1 MGESLNLFDVYGKRH
16 TDFSSIDCL
25 MSFYDKYIDYWNSR
39 AQNTENIE
47 LKRKCKDIA
56 NTFGEVKA
64 SQIELFKMDS
74 LLNSNY
80 YIHPIKAQARADFE
94 EWKEKVIFEATTGK
108 GYKKERGRIIEMY
121 PHV

>member
-16 TDFSSIDCL
+16 TDFSSIDSL

-39 AQNTENIE
+39 AQKTENIE
-47 LKRKCKDIA
+47 RKRKCKDIA
-56 NTFGEVKA
+56 NTLGKVKS

-108 GYKKERGRIIEMY
+108 EYKKERGRIIEMY

>member
-1 MGESLNLFDVYGKRH
+1 MGESLNLYDVYGKRH
-16 TDFSSIDCL
+16 TDFSSIDSL

-39 AQNTENIE
+39 AQKTENIE
-47 LKRKCKDIA
+47 RKRKCKDIA
-56 NTFGEVKA
+56 NTLGKVKA

-108 GYKKERGRIIEMY
+108 EYKKERGRIIEMY

>member
-16 TDFSSIDCL
+16 TDFSRIDSL

-56 NTFGEVKA
+56 NTLGEVKA

>member
-1 MGESLNLFDVYGKRH
+1 MGESLNLFDVYSKRH
-16 TDFSSIDCL
+16 TDFSSIDSL

-56 NTFGEVKA
+56 NTLGEVKA

-108 GYKKERGRIIEMY
+108 EYKKERGRIIEMY

>member
-16 TDFSSIDCL
+16 TDFSSIDSL

-39 AQNTENIE
+39 AQKTENIE
-47 LKRKCKDIA
+47 RKRKCKDIA
-56 NTFGEVKA
+56 NTLGKVKA

-108 GYKKERGRIIEMY
+108 EYKKERGRIIEMY

>member
-16 TDFSSIDCL
+16 TDFSSIDSL

-39 AQNTENIE
+39 AQNTENKE

-56 NTFGEVKA
+56 NTLGEVKA
-64 SQIELFKMDS
+64 SQIELFKMGS

>member
-1 MGESLNLFDVYGKRH
+1 MGESLNLFDVYSKRH
-16 TDFSSIDCL
+16 TDFSSIDSL

-39 AQNTENIE
+39 AQKTENIE
-47 LKRKCKDIA
+47 RKRKCKDIA
-56 NTFGEVKA
+56 NTLGKVKA

-108 GYKKERGRIIEMY
+108 EYKKERGRIIEMY